1 MDPKL
6 LIYRYSYAVYQ
17 LQIQAYDSRKV
28 RFQSCITVS
37 ALLLNTIYTKWR
49 LQILKFSMVNKLRQ
63 QVQKL
68 KILSFSQN
76 DAKRLNVIP
85 GRHSETTHPSPNKTG
100 DLLPGKATNQTVTP
114 ITNSTETDD
123 NNTSNQSR
131 NTTQSHLMDKTTHSF
146 GVPLV
151 VVFTLII
158 IIVLVIL
165 LVAFRTKIK
174 TFCRNSQNQ
183 EHDIEKMDTT
193 VSPLMIGK

>member
-1 MDPKL
+1 
-6 LIYRYSYAVYQ
+6 
-17 LQIQAYDSRKV
+17 
-28 RFQSCITVS
+28 
-37 ALLLNTIYTKWR
+37 
-49 LQILKFSMVNKLRQ
+49 MVNKLRQ

-68 KILSFSQN
+68 NVLSFSQN

-114 ITNSTETDD
+114 ITNST
-123 NNTSNQSR
+123 SNQSR
-131 NTTQSHLMDKTTHSF
+131 NTKQSHLMDKTTHSF

-183 EHDIEKMDTT
+183 EHDIEEMDTT

>member
-1 MDPKL
+1 M
-6 LIYRYSYAVYQ
+6 YYSLSPTVKYNLHQMEITNFKVFNGQ
-17 LQIQAYDSRKV
+17 QIKTTS
-28 RFQSCITVS
+28 SEIE
-37 ALLLNTIYTKWR
+37 NTFFFLEWC
-49 LQILKFSMVNKLRQ
+49 Q
-63 QVQKL
+63 
-68 KILSFSQN
+68 
-76 DAKRLNVIP
+76 RLNVIP

-158 IIVLVIL
+158 IIVWVIL
-165 LVAFRTKIK
+165 LVAFHTKIK

-183 EHDIEKMDTT
+183 EHDIEEMDTT